1 MDADIIRYRLERSKE
16 TFKDAETLFDGG
28 SLNSAVNRMYY
39 SMFYAVVALLKTKEF
54 SSSKHSG
61 VRAMFNRHFVKTG
74 VVSKDIAK
82 FYEKIFNER
91 QEGDYIDYSEFT
103 AEQVEDYLDKC
114 RKHIAELWDIVNA
127 IVDNEQPDQP
137 ANE

>member
-1 MDADIIRYRLERSKE
+1 MDAAIIRYRLERSRE
-16 TFKDAETLFDGG
+16 TFKDAETLLAGG
-28 SLNSAVNRMYY
+28 SLNSAVNRAYY

-74 VVSKDIAK
+74 VVSKDIGK

-103 AEQVEDYLDKC
+103 TAQVEDYIEKC
-114 RKHIAELWDIVNA
+114 RTHITELWDIVNA
-127 IVDNEQPDQP
+127 IVDNEHP
-137 ANE
+137 